1 MTLQE
6 HDKTLGDIH
15 IWHLFF
21 QWSFDLLNQVWFCP
35 ILWYWLYLWCL
46 IFSKLCTLTLL
57 YAGPCYHNTPLH
69 TYYYHFNRN
78 GSKEL
83 KIWWQFSIDSSCRM
97 YKVYFHNSLLK
108 IFEIWHGSK
117 LVSLDYAQ
125 KRGKFNFFHFLCN
138 KPYFF
143 FLNLNFT
150 WKMRS
155 FDVHNVDV
163 G

>member
-1 MTLQE
+1 METVNFDFMKFFDFLV
-6 HDKTLGDIH
+6 KIAIFRVFLLFLGDLRH
-15 IWHLFF
+15 A
-21 QWSFDLLNQVWFCP
+21 LL
-35 ILWYWLYLWCL
+35 
-46 IFSKLCTLTLL
+46 SLTLL

-78 GSKEL
+78 VSKEL
-83 KIWWQFSIDSSCRM
+83 KIWWQFSIDSFCRL
-97 YKVYFHNSLLK
+97 YQVYFHNSLLK

-143 FLNLNFT
+143 FLNLNFS

-155 FDVHNVDV
+155 FEVHNVDV